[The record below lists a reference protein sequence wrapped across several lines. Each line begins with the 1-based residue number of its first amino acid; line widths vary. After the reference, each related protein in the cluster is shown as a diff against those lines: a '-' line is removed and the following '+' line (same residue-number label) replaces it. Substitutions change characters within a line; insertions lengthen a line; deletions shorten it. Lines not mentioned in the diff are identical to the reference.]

1 MKKRILA
8 MLTVLIML
16 VCMVPVNTL
25 AVCTD
30 CQNAPYVPGE
40 LLGSHFRKCEGC
52 GNESSGGSCTPDQH
66 GFCTICGAL
75 VTHTCNSDVVEMK
88 STYHQYK
95 CSFCGEKQGNSA
107 QHKYNG
113 RPYVAI
119 SSDEH
124 AKFCE
129 CGYQQAAKQH
139 NYEDGVCKQC
149 GYKEEHECSYEAGV
163 TSDGNG
169 KHTVKCECGKTV
181 EISCLDNDGDGKCDS
196 CGYQKYVHTC
206 SFDAGITPNEK
217 GSHRINCDCGKY
229 VVFQCQDADGD
240 NKCDSCAESMYEIPN
255 VEHEH
260 NYVTH
265 SNNDG
270 THTTSCNC
278 GGAVTLNCMDYD
290 GDNYC
295 DSCGYRK
302 YVHVCEG
309 GAWTSNNDGTH
320 SSKCS
325 CGTVMD
331 GPNACQTI
339 NGKTCYICGYNM
351 HECDYDAGVTS
362 NNNGTHNINCECG
375 KFVEFTCLD
384 NDGDGACDSCGY
396 VKYVHEC
403 EGGAWT
409 SNNDGTHSSKCSCG
423 KLMDGPNACQ
433 TINGKTCYM
442 CGYVMFKC
450 DHKNMVT
457 DVTKEPTCTEDG
469 YKMSKCP
476 DCGDTVEGKI
486 TAKGHDFQNGKC
498 TACGITDPDCQHPNG
513 VEKYTPATCTD
524 AGSHSFWCP
533 DCNFEKMEIL
543 PALEHMKVEKIE
555 AATCTSEGKIHVV
568 CRRCDELLLEK
579 VLPVRDHVKIDK
591 SYPATCTEDGLE
603 HVVCSACDQVLRD
616 KVIPAGHKFEDGH
629 CTVCGNS
636 CNHENGV
643 EEEVAATCTSEGS
656 HTFVCPDCK
665 LEKKEVYPALGHVE
679 KEKDQEPTCTQPG
692 VHHVV
697 CTRCNELLVEKEL
710 PVVAHKYENG
720 KCAVCGTSEPN
731 YVEPSTPIDPVIPEE
746 PEDTKTEE
754 KNNWL
759 TLDLFGFHIVGNT
772 GK

>member
-8 MLTVLIML
+8 MLLALVMVISLVPIAAMAAECDHTYDQYTPTTLGKHNWECSKCGDILIADAH
-16 VCMVPVNTL
+16 CKENDADYDGTCDRCNTMYKHEHDSDAL
-25 AVCTD
+25 LYN
-30 CQNAPYVPGE
+30 NANT
-40 LLGSHFRKCEGC
+40 HFIICSKCEEIQAKEGHKWSKKNQSVNKDKHAKVC
-52 GNESSGGSCTPDQH
+52 SA
-66 GFCTICGAL
+66 CGAQK
-75 VTHTCNSDVVEMK
+75 DV
-88 STYHQYK
+88 
-95 CSFCGEKQGNSA
+95 ND
-107 QHKYNG
+107 HK
-113 RPYVAI
+113 
-119 SSDEH
+119 
-124 AKFCE
+124 
-129 CGYQQAAKQH
+129 
-139 NYEDGVCKQC
+139 
-149 GYKEEHECSYEAGV
+149 
-163 TSDGNG
+163 
-169 KHTVKCECGKTV
+169 
-181 EISCLDNDGDGKCDS
+181 DNDGDQKCDQ
-196 CGYQKYVHTC
+196 CGLDMDHVC
-206 SFDAGITPNEK
+206 NFEAGITPNLSTNPNVEK
-217 GSHRINCDCGKY
+217 THNINCVCGNY
-229 VVFQCQDADGD
+229 VEIKCSDADGD
-240 NKCDSCAESMYEIPN
+240 RFCDSCKVNELYKELPKE
-255 VEHEH
+255 EHQ
-260 NYVTH
+260 H
-265 SNNDG
+265 SHVAHPNNDG
-270 THTTSCNC
+270 THNLSCNC
-278 GGAVTLNCMDYD
+278 GALTQNVVCSDDDNDGYCDNCKYWVHKCDFEAGIVSDGKGSHVIYCSCGNSMEFTCMDYD
-290 GDNYC
+290 GDT
-295 DSCGYRK
+295 K
-302 YVHVCEG
+302 
-309 GAWTSNNDGTH
+309 
-320 SSKCS
+320 
-325 CGTVMD
+325 
-331 GPNACQTI
+331 
-339 NGKTCYICGYNM
+339 
-351 HECDYDAGVTS
+351 
-362 NNNGTHNINCECG
+362 
-375 KFVEFTCLD
+375 
-384 NDGDGACDSCGY
+384 CDSCGY

-476 DCGDTVEGKI
+476 DCGDTSEGKI
-486 TAKGHDFQNGKC
+486 FAKGHDFQNGKC
-498 TACGITDPDCQHPNG
+498 TACGISNPDCQHPKG

-533 DCNFEKMEIL
+533 ECNFEKMEIL

-603 HVVCSACDQVLRD
+603 HVVCSVCDQILRD
-616 KVIPAGHKFEDGH
+616 EVIPAGHKFEDGH
-629 CTVCGNS
+629 CTVCENA

-656 HTFVCPDCK
+656 HTFVCPDCN

-697 CTRCNELLVEKEL
+697 CTRCNKLLVEKEL

-731 YVEPSTPIDPVIPEE
+731 YVEPSTPIDPIIPEE

-759 TLDLFGFHIVGNT
+759 TLDLFGFHIVGNA

>member
-8 MLTVLIML
+8 MLTVLVML
-16 VCMVPVNTL
+16 VCMVPVNAL
-25 AVCTD
+25 AVCND

-52 GNESSGGSCTPDQH
+52 GNEFSGGSCTPDQH
-66 GFCTICGAL
+66 GFCTVCGAL
-75 VTHTCNSDVVEMK
+75 ITHTCNSDVVEIK
-88 STYHQYK
+88 NNTHQYK
-95 CSFCGEKQGNSA
+95 CSFCGEYQGNRAS
-107 QHKYNG
+107 HKYSG
-113 RPYVAI
+113 RPFVAI
-119 SSDEH
+119 SAEEH

-129 CGYQQAAKQH
+129 CGNQQTAKQH
-139 NYEDGVCKQC
+139 KFENGVCKDC
-149 GYKEEHECSYEAGV
+149 GYKQDHKCSFEAGV
-163 TSDGNG
+163 TSNGNG
-169 KHTVKCECGKTV
+169 KHTVKCECGQSV
-181 EISCLDNDGDGKCDS
+181 EISCMDNDGDGKCDS
-196 CGYQKYVHTC
+196 CGYQKYHTC
-206 SFDAGITPNEK
+206 NFDADITPNEK

-278 GGAVTLNCMDYD
+278 GGAVTINCMDYD

-331 GPNACQTI
+331 GPNPCQTI
-339 NGKTCYICGYNM
+339 NGKICYICGYNM

-375 KFVEFTCLD
+375 KFVAFTCLD

-476 DCGDTVEGKI
+476 DCGDTSEGKI
-486 TAKGHDFQNGKC
+486 FAKGHDFQNGKC
-498 TACGITDPDCQHPNG
+498 TACGISNPDCQHPKG

-533 DCNFEKMEIL
+533 ECNFEKMEIL

-603 HVVCSACDQVLRD
+603 HVVCSVCDQILRD
-616 KVIPAGHKFEDGH
+616 EVIPAGHKFEDGH
-629 CTVCGNS
+629 CTVCENA

-656 HTFVCPDCK
+656 HTFVCPDCN

-697 CTRCNELLVEKEL
+697 CTRCNKLLVEKEL

-731 YVEPSTPIDPVIPEE
+731 YVEPSTPIDPIIPEE

-759 TLDLFGFHIVGNT
+759 TLDLFGFHIVGNA